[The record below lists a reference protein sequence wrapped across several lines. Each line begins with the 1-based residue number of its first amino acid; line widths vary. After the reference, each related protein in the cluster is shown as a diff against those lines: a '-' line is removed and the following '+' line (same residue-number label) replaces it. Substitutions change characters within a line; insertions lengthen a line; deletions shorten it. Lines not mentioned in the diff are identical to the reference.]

1 MGALFY
7 QDSHGAFLVFDL
19 ANRKSFM
26 DLQSWVD
33 TLTDV
38 LGENVIIVLLGNCC
52 DKQQREVKYNEAAD
66 FARAHNFAYLE
77 TSAKTGFNVS
87 EAFYLL
93 TKEIYSSTNVIPE

>member
-52 DKQQREVKYNEAAD
+52 DKQ
-66 FARAHNFAYLE
+66 
-77 TSAKTGFNVS
+77 
-87 EAFYLL
+87 
-93 TKEIYSSTNVIPE
+93 